1 MLKIIDHEAV
11 RELRLDHPPANALR
25 KELLAELAQAVEH
38 APDEG
43 AEALLVSGA
52 PGFFS
57 AGLDVPYLMER
68 EYDEAMATFEALFA
82 SLHALGASRLP
93 VAAAL
98 TGHATAGGGV
108 LAVFC
113 DYRVMAGGRF
123 KIGLNEVQVG
133 LPIPPVI
140 LKALERLVGARAA
153 ERLCVEARL
162 VDPDEAA
169 RLGLVDRV
177 VPPDQVTGAAIEWC
191 RGLLALPRAAMTRTR
206 LTARADLPPA
216 FAELASIVP
225 PEFTETWASE
235 ETQAAMR
242 ALVERLKS
250 R

>member
-1 MLKIIDHEAV
+1 MLNIIDHEVV
-11 RELRLDHPPANALR
+11 RELRLDHPPANALH
-25 KELLAELAQAVEH
+25 KVLLAELAQAVER
-38 APDEG
+38 APGAG
-43 AEALLVSGA
+43 AEALVVSGA

-82 SLHALGASRLP
+82 SLHALSASRLP

-98 TGHATAGGGV
+98 TGHATAGGAV
-108 LAVFC
+108 LALFC
-113 DYRVMAGGRF
+113 DYRVMAEGGF

-162 VDPDEAA
+162 VDSGEAA

-177 VPPDQVTGAAIEWC
+177 VPSEQVIGTAIEWC

-206 LTARADLPPA
+206 MIARADLLPA
-216 FAELASIVP
+216 FEDLASIVP
-225 PEFTETWASE
+225 PEFTEAWASD

-242 ALVERLKS
+242 ALVERLNS